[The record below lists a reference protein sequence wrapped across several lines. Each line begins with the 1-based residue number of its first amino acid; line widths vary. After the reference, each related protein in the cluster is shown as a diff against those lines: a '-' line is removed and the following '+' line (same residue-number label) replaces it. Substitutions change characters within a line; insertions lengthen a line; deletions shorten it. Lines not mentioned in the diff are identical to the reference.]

1 MSLAAQF
8 GARSLGR
15 RTPGASISKSHADT
29 NNVVT
34 AAPTDILPAI
44 KILNGRCYV
53 TFAYDAARAI
63 DLDSADARIRETTQR
78 STLRHKRPAPS
89 YFVYQPAPL
98 RLTQDAEAFK
108 LGSFFTRPSVDLQF
122 YDFGAVAVTYT
133 IDIAGPFADL
143 LTLSEELYDNE
154 PLLADSRLRVGQ
166 LLVVMGSAAAQAEL
180 SPVVEDY
187 VVFHIESF
195 ADPVDVNRFHADNS
209 HAIARIL
216 RAERRLLSEQE
227 MTDAFVARI
236 SYGLEDLT
244 VVDWNAALL
253 IDREG
258 DDILAILEYANV
270 ELLEMR
276 YLDQKLDR
284 ALDQAYDT
292 LSKRSISLPR
302 LLGYYGA
309 DLRSVAEL
317 QVDNA
322 ILFEGVNNTLKLLGD
337 QYLAR
342 VYRLI
347 NRRFHLDEWD
357 TSILRKLQTL
367 ESIYEKISDQASNRR
382 MEILEWVIIL
392 LIAFSIALEFIP

>member
-1 MSLAAQF
+1 MPRYHFAGS
-8 GARSLGR
+8 GAIIRW
-15 RTPGASISKSHADT
+15 SIANPELDPNIAVKS
-29 NNVVT
+29 
-34 AAPTDILPAI
+34 PTTETSPTLN
-44 KILNGRCYV
+44 ILNGLCYI
-53 TFAYDAARAI
+53 TFAYDAARSI
-63 DLDSADARIRETTQR
+63 DLNQAEARVHEATQR

-89 YFVYQPAPL
+89 YFEYQPAPL
-98 RLTQDAEAFK
+98 RLTQDTEAIK
-108 LGSFFTRPSVDLQF
+108 LGNFLTRPSVDLQF

-133 IDIAGPFADL
+133 VDITGPFSEL

-166 LLVVMGSAAAQAEL
+166 LLHVIGDAAAQAHH

-187 VVFHIESF
+187 IVFHITSF
-195 ADPVDVNRFHADNS
+195 AEAIDVNLFHAQ
-209 HAIARIL
+209 HGQEIARIL

-227 MTDAFVARI
+227 VADAFVARI
-236 SYGLEDLT
+236 SYGMEDLT
-244 VVDWNAALL
+244 IVDWNAALL
-253 IDREG
+253 IDRDG
-258 DDILAILEYANV
+258 DDIRAVLEYANV

-276 YLDQKLDR
+276 YLDEKLDR

-292 LSKRSISLPR
+292 LSKRAFSLPR

-382 MEILEWVIIL
+382 MEILEWVIVL
-392 LIAFSIALEFIP
+392 LIAFSIALELIH